1 MAESQFGPPAKS
13 NTRKQQAAKTLGNDA
28 TGGNLGA
35 WRTHTASP
43 ALSITEFSPFTGVP
57 ATDMNQVPPSSRFRR
72 ASHHGSHSSNLSGW
86 FETSPYANEASISN
100 DRAASP
106 NTQARIGHPPTGL
119 ATGEAARGKTLTS
132 SPNGAGMSP
141 GVRDSSNTT
150 APTSAAATTVRTQ
163 QQHPATAPGAQR
175 ASTVDSKSVPATA
188 RAAPRGFLSPLLQIQ
203 PSAIPATWV
212 SADSDKTPKTQ
223 LDCAQ
228 STTETVTASPKLDLA
243 RDKREVVRLQR
254 EADAM
259 RKERHSFL
267 KRALQASYL
276 QSAKDEKDERWKK
289 AFVRRSEEEERRR
302 ASAMRVAEHRDAVR
316 DRKLAR
322 SGTRAGGGGE
332 ARVLEEGGSA
342 KEGVVV
348 GCPDDPPGHH
358 HGLPKPDQGSGFG
371 EPSTAEE
378 AAAGTRDRRFLS
390 TASDAKANDP
400 PQASGGRDSRTK
412 AQRADSQT
420 VFKDFTSFLPAK
432 SGAFALRLAADT
444 TGTSLSRAGMPSSP
458 TSPFSPATATPCAR
472 AFFKVRASSSTG
484 IPGVVGSS
492 HRRPDVPA
500 VTALPSKPR
509 PMTVSSMARP
519 HEGGAGSH
527 GQAGAAERVVPTG
540 LQSRPKGA
548 DNTTD
553 IHPSQP
559 VRKGPL
565 GKTLRARQHPG
576 AVDIRV
582 SDGASNMVAESMVA
596 FQPLSVALQLHVPPR
611 QAAPTAARRAHR
623 QNPAVASQNAASE
636 RRSSAGLCCATEGT
650 DAG

>member
-1 MAESQFGPPAKS
+1 MAASQLRPPAKA
-13 NTRKQQAAKTLGNDA
+13 NTKKQQAARTVGNDV
-28 TGGNLGA
+28 TGGTLGA
-35 WRTHTASP
+35 WRTNTASP
-43 ALSITEFSPFTGVP
+43 ALAITEFSPFADVP

-72 ASHHGSHSSNLSGW
+72 APHHGSHSSNLVGW
-86 FETSPYANEASISN
+86 FETSPSANEVSTSN

-106 NTQARIGHPPTGL
+106 NSQARIGHRPTGL
-119 ATGEAARGKTLTS
+119 ATGEAVHIKTLTS
-132 SPNGAGMSP
+132 SANGAGMSP

-163 QQHPATAPGAQR
+163 QQHPATAPGGKRDRTA
-175 ASTVDSKSVPATA
+175 DSKSVPATA

-212 SADSDKTPKTQ
+212 SADGDETPK
-223 LDCAQ
+223 AQ
-228 STTETVTASPKLDLA
+228 QARSTAETVTASPKLDLA

-259 RKERHSFL
+259 RKERHTFL

-302 ASAMRVAEHRDAVR
+302 ASAMRVAQHRDAVR

-322 SGTRAGGGGE
+322 SGTRGRGGGG

-342 KEGVVV
+342 KEGLVV
-348 GCPDDPPGHH
+348 GCLDDSPGDHH
-358 HGLPKPDQGSGFG
+358 ASQPDQGSGFG
-371 EPSTAEE
+371 ETSAAEE
-378 AAAGTRDRRFLS
+378 AAVDMRDRRFLS
-390 TASDAKANDP
+390 TCIDANANDP
-400 PQASGGRDSRTK
+400 PQASGGRAPRAR
-412 AQRADSQT
+412 AQRADSHT

-432 SGAFALRLAADT
+432 SGAFALRLATDT
-444 TGTSLSRAGMPSSP
+444 TSLARAGTPSSP
-458 TSPFSPATATPCAR
+458 TSPFSAATGTPPAR
-472 AFFKVRASSSTG
+472 AFLRVRASSSSG

-492 HRRPDVPA
+492 QVTSHRRFETPA
-500 VTALPSKPR
+500 VTALPSNPR
-509 PMTVSSMARP
+509 PMTVSSMARQ
-519 HEGGAGSH
+519 HEDGAGSD

-540 LQSRPKGA
+540 LQSRPRGT
-548 DNTTD
+548 DNTSN

-559 VRKGPL
+559 LRKGPL

-576 AVDIRV
+576 AVDIKV
-582 SDGASNMVAESMVA
+582 ADGASNMVAESMVA
-596 FQPLSVALQLHVPPR
+596 FQPLSVALQLHVQPR

-623 QNPAVASQNAASE
+623 QNPAVASPNAASE
-636 RRSSAGLCCATEGT
+636 RRSSAGLGCATQGS
-650 DAG
+650 DAE